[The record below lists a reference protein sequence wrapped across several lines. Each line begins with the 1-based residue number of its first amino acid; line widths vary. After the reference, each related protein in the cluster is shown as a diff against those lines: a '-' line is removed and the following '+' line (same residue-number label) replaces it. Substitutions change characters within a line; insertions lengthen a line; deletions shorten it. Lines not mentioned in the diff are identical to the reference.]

1 MGDLATR
8 CETLDGL
15 KRLIFSSAQQVAVEI
30 SELIVGTF
38 KSAIRLGS
46 IASKTDQTGHMLK
59 EIISCHSF

>member
-1 MGDLATR
+1 MGDVARR

-15 KRLIFSSAQQVAVEI
+15 KPLIFSSAQQTAVEI

-46 IASKTDQTGHMLK
+46 IASKTNQTVHMQK
-59 EIISCHSF
+59 EFIICNAF